1 MMLIL
6 IIHPEPQYLND
17 VVLFISLRN
26 RVLTDKQIRWQPV

>member
-6 IIHPEPQYLND
+6 IMHPEPQYLND
-17 VVLFISLRN
+17 VVLFNSLRN